1 MKIHFL
7 DWTPLMEH
15 GVSYLIGYTDMDLFM
30 GYDLSLT
37 LCWLIQD
44 MKLKS
49 ELEDRQLKT
58 HVAYKINYGNTD

>member
-1 MKIHFL
+1 
-7 DWTPLMEH
+7 MEH

-44 MKLKS
+44 MKLNS
-49 ELEDRQLKT
+49 EQEDRLLKT
-58 HVAYKINYGNTD
+58 YVAYKINYGNTD